1 MSMFIMLHIFTW
13 FAQIIKI
20 NIFYDYTLIDT
31 GGLMHK
37 IILYYV
43 LNISMV
49 YNSQERPW
57 WAKERIF
64 YLAFPGHLI
73 QNIQNQAL

>member
-20 NIFYDYTLIDT
+20 NIYDYTLIDT

-37 IILYYV
+37 IILCYV
-43 LNISMV
+43 LNISTV
-49 YNSQERPW
+49 ERPW

-73 QNIQNQAL
+73 HDIQNQAL